1 MLTNQNPEGQGG
13 GLQFGRIARRG
24 RCDMTRW
31 QAVADHL
38 RQVVPFGISGRIRRI
53 TGLAAVVADF
63 PAPLGA
69 VCRIRPGDET
79 AVDAEGIGFAADE
92 TLVLPY
98 TDLAGVSRGVRTASG
113 NSPQQR
119 HHAQGG
125 AAEGA

>member
-1 MLTNQNPEGQGG
+1 
-13 GLQFGRIARRG
+13 
-24 RCDMTRW
+24 MTRW

-79 AVDAEGIGFAADE
+79 AVDAEVIGFAADE

-98 TDLAGVSRGVRTASG
+98 TCLLYTSD
-113 NSPQQR
+113 
-119 HHAQGG
+119 
-125 AAEGA
+125 AADE